1 MKNIP
6 YYEMG
11 EWKFRM
17 VQNVMEKNNNKKK
30 GMRKKFFKK
39 WKWYFNR
46 KGKITT
52 VV

>member
-17 VQNVMEKNNNKKK
+17 MQNVMEKNNNKKK
-30 GMRKKFFKK
+30 EWERNF
-39 WKWYFNR
+39 
-46 KGKITT
+46 
-52 VV
+52 

>member
-17 VQNVMEKNNNKKK
+17 VQNVMEKNNNNKKK
-30 GMRKKFFKK
+30 EWERNFLKNENDILTEKE
-39 WKWYFNR
+39 R
-46 KGKITT
+46 LPL
-52 VV
+52 

>member
-17 VQNVMEKNNNKKK
+17 VQNVMEKNNKKEK
-30 GMRKKFFKK
+30 EWER
-39 WKWYFNR
+39 N
-46 KGKITT
+46 
-52 VV
+52 

>member
-6 YYEMG
+6 YYEMS

-30 GMRKKFFKK
+30 E
-39 WKWYFNR
+39 
-46 KGKITT
+46 
-52 VV
+52 